1 MSLGV
6 SGQKILV
13 IGQLADSKNS
23 PLGNWRLASDDNSAS
38 SVVEALQARTGN
50 EVNYTQGVMLYS
62 GQEFFVMDINI
73 NEDDISGMDE
83 AVTLA
88 QHSDVVI
95 MVLGEHGMQTGE
107 GSPGST
113 LS

>member
-1 MSLGV
+1 MT
-6 SGQKILV
+6 IL
-13 IGQLADSKNS
+13 LAPWSRHNKLVRS
-23 PLGNWRLASDDNSAS
+23 
-38 SVVEALQARTGN
+38 
-50 EVNYTQGVMLYS
+50 
-62 GQEFFVMDINI
+62 QEFYVMDINI
-73 NEDDISGMDE
+73 NENDISGTEE

-95 MVLGEHGMQTGE
+95 MVLSEHGMQTGE